1 MQDYRLID
9 STKRGYPKIC
19 TVLYRDSVDKGTRRL
34 ATVPQTD
41 RASAFVVDLVKIFL
55 TSTLITMQTAVV
67 SRTVCMPVGGTK
79 QFGRRLGR

>member
-41 RASAFVVDLVKIFL
+41 RASAFVVDRAKFFLV
-55 TSTLITMQTAVV
+55 SSLITVQNLVVV
-67 SRTVCMPVGGTK
+67 SLC
-79 QFGRRLGR
+79 GRM